1 MIRMT
6 TSAQPTPAA
15 FDSFVA
21 QVESVVRGVMSMNP
35 EEAALRGGLTVLVFI
50 GALIL
55 IWGLRLLLKALTERV
70 ASGEGDHI
78 ERRKRVGKWTMR
90 IARFAIIIAAILI
103 ALKLWGFDFA
113 DLRRSALGAFV
124 SVAGR
129 IALILIIAIGAIE
142 LSQYAIRQ
150 VFTRIAKRARTPR
163 RSAQVNTL
171 APLFIGVVTT
181 TCVVIAA
188 MMSLSEIGVEIGP
201 LIAGAGIV
209 GLAVG
214 FGAQTLV
221 KDFLTGI
228 FLILEDI
235 VSVGDSVRIGDF
247 SGVVEEM
254 SLRTIKLRD
263 FDGTLH
269 VFPYSE
275 AQVIHNRTKNFGY
288 AVFELQV
295 SYLSDIDKA
304 IAVARETAETLAKD
318 EKYEPLILAPAEV
331 LGVDAITDNAVMIK
345 GRIKTRPGDQW
356 RVRREFNRRIK
367 YAFDAAGVLFEH
379 RHAPTVPFDEVED
392 EIAAANRPAA
402 DR

>member
-1 MIRMT
+1 
-6 TSAQPTPAA
+6 
-15 FDSFVA
+15 
-21 QVESVVRGVMSMNP
+21 
-35 EEAALRGGLTVLVFI
+35 
-50 GALIL
+50 
-55 IWGLRLLLKALTERV
+55 
-70 ASGEGDHI
+70 
-78 ERRKRVGKWTMR
+78 
-90 IARFAIIIAAILI
+90 
-103 ALKLWGFDFA
+103 
-113 DLRRSALGAFV
+113 
-124 SVAGR
+124 
-129 IALILIIAIGAIE
+129 
-142 LSQYAIRQ
+142 
-150 VFTRIAKRARTPR
+150 
-163 RSAQVNTL
+163 
-171 APLFIGVVTT
+171 
-181 TCVVIAA
+181 
-188 MMSLSEIGVEIGP
+188 
-201 LIAGAGIV
+201 
-209 GLAVG
+209 
-214 FGAQTLV
+214 LV

-228 FLILEDI
+228 FLVLEDT
-235 VSVGDSVRIGDF
+235 VSIGDVIKIGEF
-247 SGVVEEM
+247 GGVVEEM

-263 FDGTLH
+263 FNGTLH